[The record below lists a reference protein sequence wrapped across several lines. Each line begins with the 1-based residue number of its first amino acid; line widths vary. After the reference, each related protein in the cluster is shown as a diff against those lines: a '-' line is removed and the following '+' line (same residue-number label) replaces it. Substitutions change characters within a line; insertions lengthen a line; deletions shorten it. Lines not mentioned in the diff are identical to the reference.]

1 MNVNKLDG
9 VSSINDAGNSG
20 DAKYT
25 YKLFVG
31 YNHDDECIM
40 EFFAGSEVLRGGGA
54 AAIAT
59 SVIADSVRLGMRMP
73 IIGSATDNASD
84 VIKSFVKHMQVY

>member
-1 MNVNKLDG
+1 MKVIPSRIGSVMKEVFANNDYILSVNVNKLDG

-40 EFFAGSEVLRGGGA
+40 EFFADAEVLRG
-54 AAIAT
+54 
-59 SVIADSVRLGMRMP
+59 VVVPPLRHL
-73 IIGSATDNASD
+73 
-84 VIKSFVKHMQVY
+84 